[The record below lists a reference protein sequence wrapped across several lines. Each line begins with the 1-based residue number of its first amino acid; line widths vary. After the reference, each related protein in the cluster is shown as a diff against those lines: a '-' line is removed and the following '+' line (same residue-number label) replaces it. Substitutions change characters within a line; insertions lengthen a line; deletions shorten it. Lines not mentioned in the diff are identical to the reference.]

1 VKDLKPGGR
10 RRLNDSQLVSFN
22 GKGWHL
28 FDFREKQSEVYEPQ
42 LTLAQR
48 LEVLRLQ
55 QAADLEASASA
66 APPAGD
72 AMRHP
77 KDWPLA
83 ARVWFYQAGINND
96 NIRDL
101 GAFWH
106 PRMRRVVV
114 PYSTVTGDNA
124 WIARD
129 PSWSRDSLG
138 PKYLFPQG
146 VKRGGG
152 ALFEHKYPNAA
163 GIALVEDVLSAYR
176 IQRDTDLHAIAV
188 QGTSLDREA
197 VVALSIVSARD
208 AIPVFTWLDPDKY
221 GQMGARRIRD
231 DLGRLGVEARN
242 IVTPKDPKL
251 HEPHEIREALEV

>member
-1 VKDLKPGGR
+1 M
-10 RRLNDSQLVSFN
+10 SFN

-55 QAADLEASASA
+55 QAAEIEASASA
-66 APPAGD
+66 ALPAGD

-77 KDWPLA
+77 RDWPNA

-96 NIRDL
+96 QIAGL
-101 GAFWH
+101 GAFWN

-114 PYSTVTGDNA
+114 PYQTLSGEQA
-124 WIARD
+124 WIARAVM
-129 PSWSRDSLG
+129 PEQA

-146 VKRGGG
+146 VSRGGG
-152 ALFEHKYPNAA
+152 AEFYAEPTGLRPASGFV
-163 GIALVEDVLSAYR
+163 ITEDVLSAYR
-176 IQRDTDLHAIAV
+176 VARDTELHGIAA
-188 QGTSLDREA
+188 QGTSLDRT
-197 VVALSIVSARD
+197 ALARLAQSAHSLQV
-208 AIPVFTWLDPDKY
+208 PVFTWLDPDKY

-231 DLGRLGVEARN
+231 DLGRMGVHVRN
-242 IVTPKDPKL
+242 IVTAKDPKL